1 MGIYDQAKEVFTE
14 VYGKVNLSQGNLL
27 VVGCSTSTIH
37 GDMPGTNSSE
47 DIADDLYRAL
57 TEVFGKDFDIAVQC
71 CEHLNRALIV
81 EKKVAEKYDLP
92 IVNVVPHRHAG
103 GAFATKHYNSLSEP
117 VAVEDIKSKAVV
129 GIDIGGVM
137 IGMHM
142 RPVVVPAKLEH
153 RHIGEAIIIAGTSRY
168 KYIGGERARYD
179 Q

>member
-1 MGIYDQAKEVFTE
+1 MEIYEQAKQVFKE
-14 VYGKVNLSQGNLL
+14 IKDKAEHRIGDLL
-27 VVGCSTSTIH
+27 VVGCSTSTIQ

-47 DIADDLYRAL
+47 DIAEDLYRAL

-103 GAFATKHYNSLSEP
+103 GAFATKHYSSLSEP

-153 RHIGEAIIIAGTSRY
+153 RHIGEAIVIAGTSRY